1 MAADLI
7 VYAIVA
13 AALVFWLKSILGT
26 KNGEERERDNPFA
39 PKNDNRPGAG
49 APNDGPPLPDLA
61 HAPIAMRDTG
71 PDPLKINKA
80 TLMSRVRIETPGAEA
95 GLRTVAAA
103 MPGFTLEKFLDGAE
117 YAFELIVTSFAK
129 GDRTTLKSLLA
140 PSVYNDFDAAITDR
154 AARGETVET
163 KIEAVRGMDLISA
176 TLKGQTAFISL
187 RFTAQETCIIRDASG
202 AITAGSPD
210 QATTMI
216 DIWTFGRDVSSND
229 PTWFLYE
236 TRDERAEPHKTPVPE
251 SY

>member
-39 PKNDNRPGAG
+39 PKNDNRPGAQ
-49 APNDGPPLPDLA
+49 NDGPPLPDLA
-61 HAPIAMRDTG
+61 HAPIHMRDTG

-95 GLRTVAAA
+95 GLRAVAAA
-103 MPGFTLEKFLDGAE
+103 KPDFTLEKFLDGAE

-129 GDRTTLKSLLA
+129 GDRATLKSLLS
-140 PSVYNDFDAAITDR
+140 PSVYNDFDAAIADR
-154 AARGETVET
+154 EARGETVET
-163 KIEAVRGMDLISA
+163 KIEAVRGMDIISA
-176 TLKGQTAFISL
+176 TLKDNMAFISV
-187 RFTAQETCIIRDASG
+187 RFTAQETCIIRDSSR
-202 AITAGSPD
+202 AITSGSPD

-216 DIWTFGRDVSSND
+216 DIWTFGHDISSND

-236 TRDERAEPHKTPVPE
+236 TRDERPEPHKTPMPE
-251 SY
+251 STAP